1 MPRQAKRIRNLITLW
16 SSQVQSGRSVEGR
29 FVSELPQFPDIL
41 VLVAEPSVHMRR
53 IMREVLTRSGVRRLL
68 EASDGAEAIEMFASA
83 IPDLMIIDWD
93 MPMLTGEEFVRLVRS
108 PQTSPAPKTPILLT
122 VSNPQRAIV
131 EKSIALGVTDVL
143 VKPFSP
149 KGLWQR
155 MDSIIKN
162 PIHFTRVGSR
172 YRATARMQP
181 AAAMTA

>member
-1 MPRQAKRIRNLITLW
+1 MRNLKRLVSPLIEN
-16 SSQVQSGRSVEGR
+16 GRSVEGR

-68 EASDGAEAIEMFASA
+68 EASDGAEAIEMFANA
-83 IPDLMIIDWD
+83 IPDMMIVDWD
-93 MPMLTGEEFVRLVRS
+93 MPMLTGEEFIRLVRS
-108 PQTSPAPKTPILLT
+108 PQTSPAPKAPILLT
-122 VSNPQRAIV
+122 VANPQRAIV

-162 PIHFTRVGSR
+162 PIHFTKVGSR
-172 YRATARMQP
+172 YRSTARMQ
-181 AAAMTA
+181 AATA

>member
-1 MPRQAKRIRNLITLW
+1 M
-16 SSQVQSGRSVEGR
+16 
-29 FVSELPQFPDIL
+29 SELPQFPDIL

-53 IMREVLTRSGVRRLL
+53 IMREVLTRSGIRRLL
-68 EASDGAEAIEMFASA
+68 EASDGAEAIEMFANA

-93 MPMLTGEEFVRLVRS
+93 MPMLTGEEFIRLVRS

-122 VSNPQRAIV
+122 VANPQRAIV

-143 VKPFSP
+143 LKPFSP

-172 YRATARMQP
+172 FRPTGRMQP
-181 AAAMTA
+181 ASPPVFSAAS